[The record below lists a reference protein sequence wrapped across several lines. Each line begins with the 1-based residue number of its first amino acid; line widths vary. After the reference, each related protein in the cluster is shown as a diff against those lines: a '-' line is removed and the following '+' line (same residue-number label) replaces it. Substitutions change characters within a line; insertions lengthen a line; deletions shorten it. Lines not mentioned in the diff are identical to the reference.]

1 MQVIKSL
8 VLNLGFQY
16 RGLMSKLLHDH
27 LGPDIKGS

>member
-8 VLNLGFQY
+8 VLNLGFQS
-16 RGLMSKLLHDH
+16 RGLMNKLLHDH